1 MSPIIHCVR
10 HGQGVHNLSHANHH
24 LPDPELTPLGE
35 EQARSLCAKY
45 PKLANVQLIVSS
57 PLRRTLQ
64 TALMAFPSQLEGG
77 LQVLA
82 LPEMQEASNLI
93 CDTGRDLSEVKADFE
108 QLPVNFDVVET
119 GWHIKEDKW
128 APVASSLL
136 KRAQIARQWL
146 SERQEAEIVVTTH
159 GCFLHFLTDDWIN
172 AVNSQATDWANAE
185 VRSFTLT
192 NDKDGRP
199 AFSETKESRIGR
211 GMEPDGLTE
220 EQQLELRET
229 TLKTWIEWGVILG
242 NFDLPW
248 VFSSPHSLP
257 LPLPLPLHRVGDLSK
272 MLENLHPWD
281 PTSDVGEDICID
293 DLTITLKRIVR
304 VPDNDQIKAL
314 PPDLGSFPLFKVDD
328 YAESLADNMARK
340 EGLFLPMYSLWI
352 SFKSE
357 LCYAIKIYVGGII
370 VLSGE
375 LASPTTAT
383 ALRRR
388 NLLKNGKTLQDYIVV
403 PEQPWLDG
411 MAVEPGQVRQFVA
424 MPVGTGHS
432 VEAHMTGEETTAGI
446 QFEVTRLDVPP
457 EIILVNIQ
465 TLSGERFTC
474 KIGRQEPVAAL
485 KGLIQDKKGIPPD
498 QQRIVWNGMQ
508 LGGNSNFPGPK
519 ATDAVL
525 HLLPKLHGGGRPPPT
540 ELSIAAGRC
549 ITQSIVAF
557 SHREY
562 RKTVIA
568 TFNVQILNSASFE
581 KVTGKKPQGSP
592 VTAQTYAECGYP
604 FFSIYEEPTSI
615 SGNFSNLQSVAE
627 IDQNPDQLMPNIPIV
642 DVTTGKAVPGLLN
655 WTCNLCGKINNAA
668 VKECEDCLVGNPR
681 SGVACKVGLFNPR
694 GPNAP
699 LKLAWEMAEEVGQ
712 MYTVF

>member
-146 SERQEAEIVVTTH
+146 SERQEAEIVVITH

-242 NFDLPW
+242 NLDLPW
-248 VFSSPHSLP
+248 VFSSPHS

-293 DLTITLKRIVR
+293 DLTITLKRTVR

-314 PPDLGSFPLFKVDD
+314 PPDLGSFPQFKVDD
-328 YAESLADNMARK
+328 YAESLPDNMARK
-340 EGLFLPMYSLWI
+340 EGLFLPMYQREALWI
-352 SFKSE
+352 NFKSE
-357 LCYAIKIYVGGII
+357 LCYAIKIYVGGIN

-375 LASPTTAT
+375 PASPTTAT

-388 NLLKNGKTLQDYIVV
+388 NLLKSGKTLQDYIVV

-432 VEAHMTGEETTAGI
+432 VEAQMTGEETTAGI
-446 QFEVTRLDVPP
+446 QFEVTRLDIPP
-457 EIILVNIQ
+457 EMI
-465 TLSGERFTC
+465 R
-474 KIGRQEPVAAL
+474 
-485 KGLIQDKKGIPPD
+485 DKKGIPPD

-508 LGGNSNFPGPK
+508 LGDDKPLWDCNITNN
-519 ATDAVL
+519 AVL
-525 HLLPKLHGGGRPPPT
+525 HLLPKLHGGGRPPPP
-540 ELSIAAGRC
+540 ELSIAAGGC

-562 RKTVIA
+562 RKTVTA
-568 TFNVQILNSASFE
+568 TFNVRILNSASFE
-581 KVTGKKPQGSP
+581 KVTGKKPPESP

-615 SGNFSNLQSVAE
+615 SGNFSNLQSVAQ
-627 IDQNPDQLMPNIPIV
+627 IDQNPDQPIPNIPIV
-642 DVTTGKAVPGLLN
+642 DVTTGKVVPGLSN
-655 WTCNLCGKINNAA
+655 WTCNLCGKIINTA
-668 VKECEDCLVGNPR
+668 VKECEDCLVGNLR
-681 SGVACKVGLFNPR
+681 SAVACKVGLFNPR
-694 GPNAP
+694 SPNGP